1 MKPKIDDQFWFD
13 MSYNMVNGSIERLRN
28 GAQKIQNLILWA
40 FGIYTGSAIF
50 TVEYKNINEIGILI
64 ILCLPYLLLIL
75 GYWQAHMAQLPS
87 SVEFDYKSPT
97 QIERA
102 YINGYNES
110 NKKLNRSKWLS
121 FLGLLALAIS
131 LMLAFILK
139 NQMPEEFHLQTKLN
153 NGSHLLLITGNFPA
167 TQELEINRIIYFD
180 NGTISS
186 DSDTLLNSNTGL
198 FFKSYPIAEAS
209 NKIKVEIGW
218 SDKDYSH
225 KLMKEITIF
234 TDRKSDYSQ

>member
-13 MSYNMVNGSIERLRN
+13 MSYDMVKGSIERLRS

-50 TVEYKNINEIGILI
+50 TVEYKNIGEIGILI

-75 GYWQAHMAQLPS
+75 GYWQAHMAQLPT

-102 YINGYNES
+102 YIEGYSES
-110 NKKLNRSKWLS
+110 NKRLNRSKWIS
-121 FLGLLALAIS
+121 FIGLLALAIS
-131 LMLAFILK
+131 LMLAFLLK
-139 NQMPEEFHLQTKLN
+139 NQMQEEFYLKAKINQ
-153 NGSHLLLITGNFPA
+153 GSHLLLVTGKFPEN
-167 TQELEINRIIYFD
+167 QELKINRISYFD
-180 NGTISS
+180 NGTMSL

-198 FFKSYPIAEAS
+198 FFKSYPIAGVS
-209 NKIKVEIGW
+209 NKIKIEIGW
-218 SDKDYSH
+218 SDKEYSQ
-225 KLMKEITIF
+225 KLMKEITVF
-234 TDRKSDYSQ
+234 SDRQKQ